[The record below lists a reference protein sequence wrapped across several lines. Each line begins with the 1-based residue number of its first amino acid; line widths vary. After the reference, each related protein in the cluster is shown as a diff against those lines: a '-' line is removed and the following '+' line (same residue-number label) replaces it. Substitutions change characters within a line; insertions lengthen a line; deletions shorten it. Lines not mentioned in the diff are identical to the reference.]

1 MPDNSEIKELIDKYG
16 EKFLDYYN
24 KKCYKIKKIASV
36 LNIPLKDA
44 KRLREEL
51 KDELISQDE
60 YKKQRIQ
67 YITEAVQNGIKEGK
81 SLDELKAEI
90 SPSAEEMQIYNNT
103 IEEIYKEHI
112 EPLYKA
118 ALTIDQIAGELK
130 ISADLV
136 KIIFQRLEYI
146 KYYNK
151 GYNQREIAREL
162 KISPEDC
169 RLIIHRV
176 SSYTEKV
183 SEKDHRDNRRE
194 HIIDTVIKGKKEQA
208 NYLDLLSE
216 LCIESI
222 EEKRIF
228 YIILG
233 DYYKEEYINVSE
245 DEKKSK
251 PSKPKTTVKKGKS
264 SKRKEKKQE
273 NQQEEQKKNEELEE
287 KLKEDKQNSVNAVYK
302 FFLNRIQTGEKIP
315 ENIDDLNVEF
325 IAKSKI
331 RKSKSGIQL
340 IVDDANG
347 ITEKE
352 KAKEKEKKPK
362 ITVIRFLKYNDPEYK
377 TIVQETYK
385 HVQELLTTFED
396 FKDNNKENT
405 HLTLADSINNMSLQ
419 DRFFV
424 TINLKLWLN
433 KVKLESLETVQLK
446 AIKDIIDRLPKQNKS
461 IDSKGDDKNR
471 IKISDTFKTIENMLS
486 EFSTKI
492 LKVIEERNNQI
503 R

>member
-1 MPDNSEIKELIDKYG
+1 MQNDSNIEELLDKYR
-16 EKFLDYYN
+16 EKFLEYYN
-24 KKCYKIKKIASV
+24 KKCYQITTIASA
-36 LNIPLKDA
+36 LGIPLKDA

-51 KDELISQDE
+51 KDKLISQDE

-67 YITEAVQNGIKEGK
+67 YITEAVQNAIKEGK

-130 ISADLV
+130 ISADFV

-169 RLIIHRV
+169 RLIIHRL

-208 NYLDLLSE
+208 SYLDLLSE
-216 LCIESI
+216 LCIEST
-222 EEKRIF
+222 EEKRTF
-228 YIILG
+228 YRILR

-264 SKRKEKKQE
+264 SKRKEKKQK
-273 NQQEEQKKNEELEE
+273 NQQEEQKKNEELKQ
-287 KLKEDKQNSVNAVYK
+287 KLEEDKQNSSNAVYK

-331 RKSKSGIQL
+331 RKSKSSIQL
-340 IVDDANG
+340 IVDNANG

-352 KAKEKEKKPK
+352 KAKEKEPK

-385 HVQELLTTFED
+385 HVQELLTTFEE
-396 FKDNNKENT
+396 FKGNNKENT

-461 IDSKGDDKNR
+461 LDSKGDDKNR

-492 LKVIEERNNQI
+492 LKVIEERNNLI

>member
-1 MPDNSEIKELIDKYG
+1 MPDNSEIKELIDKY
-16 EKFLDYYN
+16 EIEFLDYYN
-24 KKCYKIKKIASV
+24 IKCYKITKIASA
-36 LNIPLKDA
+36 LKIPLKDA
-44 KRLREEL
+44 KKLREVL
-51 KDELISQDE
+51 KDKLISQDE

-67 YITEAVQNGIKEGK
+67 YITEAVQNAIKEGK

-90 SPSAEEMQIYNNT
+90 SPSAEEMLIYNNT

-169 RLIIHRV
+169 RLIIHKL

-183 SEKDHRDNRRE
+183 SKKDHLDNRRE
-194 HIIDTVIKGKKEQA
+194 HIIDTVIRGKKEQA
-208 NYLDLLSE
+208 SYLDLLRE

-222 EEKRIF
+222 EDKRIF
-228 YIILG
+228 YIILE
-233 DYYKEEYINVSE
+233 DYYNEEYINVSE

-251 PSKPKTTVKKGKS
+251 RSKPKTTVKKGKS
-264 SKRKEKKQE
+264 SKRKKKKQK
-273 NQQEEQKKNEELEE
+273 NQQEEQKKNEELKQ
-287 KLKEDKQNSVNAVYK
+287 KLEEDKQNSVNAVYK

-325 IAKSKI
+325 IAKSKR
-331 RKSKSGIQL
+331 RKSKSSIQL
-340 IVDDANG
+340 IVDNANG

-352 KAKEKEKKPK
+352 KAKEKEHK

-446 AIKDIIDRLPKQNKS
+446 EIKDIIDRLPKQNKS

-492 LKVIEERNNQI
+492 LKVIEERNNLI